1 MAQPTDVP
9 SSLCVPE
16 VGLLAALKWSRNVKG
31 QGQLKQKIKDLPA
44 LLKNGLNL
52 KKKQADVQMTNLEKN
67 ADSHPSNSKREI
79 YSETICCAG
88 RALRN
93 SFVAKAP
100 HLVKDRVTNTG
111 KCKNS
116 CVGSEMVD
124 WLLDQCPFIY
134 TRTKAEGIWQIL
146 SELGILSSAM
156 EKQEN
161 FQDKDVCYQFSNDEC
176 DVLVCPFGK
185 EEEWKNGV
193 RLLGHIVPYIQSR
206 TNLQITSEQRSAEE
220 KIVPCDEVLQIQA
233 LALLSAT
240 VKKELVAAIASKAE
254 TSPCGEENRGDI
266 KQVDLK
272 GSANNIKK
280 NQDGVVCSLRE
291 EDDFDG
297 IELAQKHSTAAHVI
311 LTENSYRIQPVVQDN
326 FSRISKNDEMN
337 TVRVKEQGQD
347 VLILKKVSSSSP
359 APTAGSA
366 QNDWRYMV
374 VAGTPEKIL
383 EHLLNDMH
391 LEEGECKETDI
402 LLDDFLLT
410 YTVFMSTSDLC
421 HALLRHY
428 CSKTYTKKQG
438 DSDNSL
444 YQKRKVLRIVSQWI
458 YLYRNLLRE
467 DENTKL
473 FFKNLYR
480 HVLDDL
486 FEYPS
491 LEKALKEL
499 QSLFW
504 TPHRHTIDEYSP
516 YKKNTTILHQ
526 LSCRE
531 KWLQLKAYEAEEV
544 FCRVYVADHSYVS
557 FRTKMSMSAQQVL
570 HTVAEKLQ
578 QSEEDLILVAVTSTE
593 ERQILRPDD
602 VSIFKSLD
610 PTTRIFVCKKDAN
623 ESLTLTAESDEIPQR
638 TIQMLGMNTWQLANK
653 LTNFDWDLFN
663 CICEEL
669 IYYTFRRGNSTAN
682 LDFLLQRCN
691 EVQLWVATEVLL
703 CSQLSKRVQLV
714 KKFIKVAAHCRA
726 LRNLNSFFAII
737 MGLNSAAV
745 CRLSQ
750 TWEKVPG
757 KFKKLFSELEHLT
770 DPSLNH
776 KAYRDAFKKMQ
787 PPKIPFMPLLLKDVT
802 FIHEGNKT
810 FLDNLV
816 NFEKL
821 HMIAD
826 SIRLLRHCRSNQII
840 FSPLTPGTE
849 GTQKNHQDVNA
860 YAHHLHVID
869 NQQILFQ
876 LSHRLEP
883 RT

>member
-1 MAQPTDVP
+1 MAEPTDIP
-9 SSLCVPE
+9 GSLCVPE

-52 KKKQADVQMTNLEKN
+52 KKKQADVMANLEKN
-67 ADSHPSNSKREI
+67 TDNHLSNSKREM

-93 SFVAKAP
+93 NFAAQAP
-100 HLVKDRVTNTG
+100 HLIKDRVTNTG
-111 KCKNS
+111 KCKSS
-116 CVGSEMVD
+116 CVGFEMVD

-134 TRTKAEGIWQIL
+134 TRNKAEGIWQIL
-146 SELGILSSAM
+146 TELGILSSAM
-156 EKQEN
+156 EKQED
-161 FQDKDVCYQFSNDEC
+161 FQDKDIFYQFSDDEC
-176 DVLVCPFGK
+176 DVRACPFGK

-193 RLLGHIVPYIQSR
+193 RLLGHLVPYVQSR
-206 TNLQITSEQRSAEE
+206 TNLQITSDQRSAEE
-220 KIVPCDEVLQIQA
+220 KIIPCDEVLQIQA

-240 VKKELVAAIASKAE
+240 VKKELVAAIASKGE
-254 TSPCGEENRGDI
+254 TSSCGEENRSDI

-272 GSANNIKK
+272 GCVNNIKRNK
-280 NQDGVVCSLRE
+280 GGLVCSIRE

-297 IELAQKHSTAAHVI
+297 IELVQKQSTAAHVI
-311 LTENSYRIQPVVQDN
+311 LTEDNCHIQPVVQEN
-326 FSRISKNDEMN
+326 FSRISKNDEVN
-337 TVRVKEQGQD
+337 TVRVKERGQD

-366 QNDWRYMV
+366 RNDWRYMV

-383 EHLLNDMH
+383 EHLLNYIH
-391 LEEGECKETDI
+391 LDEGECKETDI

-428 CSKTYTKKQG
+428 CSKTYTEKQE
-438 DSDNSL
+438 DSDNNL
-444 YQKRKVLRIVSQWI
+444 YRKRKVLRIVSQWVH
-458 YLYRNLLRE
+458 LYRTLLRE

-473 FFKNLYR
+473 VFKNLYR
-480 HVLDDL
+480 CVLDDL

-491 LEKALKEL
+491 LEKDLKEL

-504 TPHRHTIDEYSP
+504 TPRRHTIDEYSP
-516 YKKNTTILHQ
+516 HKKNTTIFHQ

-531 KWLQLKAYEAEEV
+531 KWLQPKEYEAEEV

-557 FRTKMSMSAQQVL
+557 FRTKMSTSAQQLL

-578 QSEEDLILVAVTSTE
+578 QCEEDLILVIVSSTE
-593 ERQILRPDD
+593 ERRILRPDD

-610 PTTRIFVCKKDAN
+610 PTTRLFVCKKDPN
-623 ESLTLTAESDEIPQR
+623 DFLTLTAESDEIPQQ

-663 CICEEL
+663 CICEQEL
-669 IYYTFRRGNSTAN
+669 IYYTFHRGNTTAN

-691 EVQLWVATEVLL
+691 EVQLWVSTEVLL

-737 MGLNSAAV
+737 MGLNSAAI

-757 KFKKLFSELEHLT
+757 KFKKLFSELEHFT

-810 FLDNLV
+810 FLDNLI

-826 SIRLLRHCRSNQII
+826 SIRLLRHCRNNQI
-840 FSPLTPGTE
+840 STE
-849 GTQKNHQDVNA
+849 GTQKDHQDVKA
-860 YAHHLHVID
+860 YVDHLHVID
-869 NQQILFQ
+869 NQQTLFQ

-883 RT
+883 RI

>member
-1 MAQPTDVP
+1 M
-9 SSLCVPE
+9 
-16 VGLLAALKWSRNVKG
+16 RNLYETRSANNTQSTFYSTTIHRPG
-31 QGQLKQKIKDLPA
+31 QAVNVMG
-44 LLKNGLNL
+44 
-52 KKKQADVQMTNLEKN
+52 
-67 ADSHPSNSKREI
+67 
-79 YSETICCAG
+79 
-88 RALRN
+88 
-93 SFVAKAP
+93 
-100 HLVKDRVTNTG
+100 
-111 KCKNS
+111 
-116 CVGSEMVD
+116 
-124 WLLDQCPFIY
+124 
-134 TRTKAEGIWQIL
+134 
-146 SELGILSSAM
+146 
-156 EKQEN
+156 KQED
-161 FQDKDVCYQFSNDEC
+161 FHDKDIFYQFSDDEC

-193 RLLGHIVPYIQSR
+193 RLLGHLVPYIQSR
-206 TNLQITSEQRSAEE
+206 TNLQITSEKRSAEE

-240 VKKELVAAIASKAE
+240 VKKELVAAIASKGE
-254 TSPCGEENRGDI
+254 TSSCGKENRSDI
-266 KQVDLK
+266 KQVDLR
-272 GSANNIKK
+272 GSVNNIKRNK
-280 NQDGVVCSLRE
+280 DGVVCSLRE

-297 IELAQKHSTAAHVI
+297 IQLVQKHSAAAHVF
-311 LTENSYRIQPVVQDN
+311 LSEDNCHIQPVVQEN
-326 FSRISKNDEMN
+326 VSRISKNDEAN
-337 TVRVKEQGQD
+337 TVRVKERGQD

-359 APTAGSA
+359 SPLAGCA

-383 EHLLNDMH
+383 EHLLNDIH

-421 HALLRHY
+421 RALLRHY
-428 CSKTYTKKQG
+428 CSKTYTEKQE
-438 DSDNSL
+438 DSDYSL

-458 YLYRNLLRE
+458 YLYRTLLRE
-467 DENTKL
+467 DEKAKL
-473 FFKNLYR
+473 VFKNLYR
-480 HVLDDL
+480 CVLDDL

-491 LEKALKEL
+491 LEKGLKEL

-504 TPHRHTIDEYSP
+504 TPRRHTIDEYSP
-516 YKKNTTILHQ
+516 QKKNTTTFHH

-531 KWLQLKAYEAEEV
+531 KWLQPKSYGAEEA
-544 FCRVYVADHSYVS
+544 YP
-557 FRTKMSMSAQQVL
+557 K
-570 HTVAEKLQ
+570 
-578 QSEEDLILVAVTSTE
+578 EDVPAV
-593 ERQILRPDD
+593 IN
-602 VSIFKSLD
+602 V
-610 PTTRIFVCKKDAN
+610 IFVY
-623 ESLTLTAESDEIPQR
+623 LFQTLTTESDEIPQR

-653 LTNFDWDLFN
+653 LTNFDWGLFN
-663 CICEEL
+663 CICEQEL
-669 IYYTFRRGNSTAN
+669 IYYTFRRGNTTAN

-691 EVQLWVATEVLL
+691 EVQLWVATEILL

-726 LRNLNSFFAII
+726 LRNVNSFFAII
-737 MGLNSAAV
+737 MGLNGAAI

-826 SIRLLRHCRSNQII
+826 SIRLLRHCRSNQI
-840 FSPLTPGTE
+840 GTE
-849 GTQKNHQDVNA
+849 DTQKDHQDVKA
-860 YAHHLHVID
+860 YVHHLHIID
-869 NQQILFQ
+869 NQQTLFQ

>member
-1 MAQPTDVP
+1 M
-9 SSLCVPE
+9 E
-16 VGLLAALKWSRNVKG
+16 R
-31 QGQLKQKIKDLPA
+31 
-44 LLKNGLNL
+44 
-52 KKKQADVQMTNLEKN
+52 
-67 ADSHPSNSKREI
+67 
-79 YSETICCAG
+79 AG
-88 RALRN
+88 
-93 SFVAKAP
+93 
-100 HLVKDRVTNTG
+100 TG
-111 KCKNS
+111 
-116 CVGSEMVD
+116 
-124 WLLDQCPFIY
+124 
-134 TRTKAEGIWQIL
+134 
-146 SELGILSSAM
+146 
-156 EKQEN
+156 
-161 FQDKDVCYQFSNDEC
+161 
-176 DVLVCPFGK
+176 
-185 EEEWKNGV
+185 
-193 RLLGHIVPYIQSR
+193 
-206 TNLQITSEQRSAEE
+206 SEQRSTEE

-240 VKKELVAAIASKAE
+240 VKKELVAAIASKGE
-254 TSPCGEENRGDI
+254 TSPRENETTSNI

-272 GSANNIKK
+272 DPVNNIKRIK
-280 NQDGVVCSLRE
+280 DRLMCSMRE
-291 EDDFDG
+291 DDDFDG
-297 IELAQKHSTAAHVI
+297 IELVQKHSTAAHVI
-311 LTENSYRIQPVVQDN
+311 LSEDNCHNRPVVQEN
-326 FSRISKNDEMN
+326 FSRISKNDEVN
-337 TVRVKEQGQD
+337 TVRVKEQGQY

-383 EHLLNDMH
+383 EHLLNDIHM
-391 LEEGECKETDI
+391 EEGECKETDI

-421 HALLRHY
+421 HALLKHY
-428 CSKTYTKKQG
+428 CLKTYTEKQE
-438 DSDNSL
+438 DLDNSL
-444 YQKRKVLRIVSQWI
+444 YRKRKVLRIVSQWVF
-458 YLYRNLLRE
+458 LYQTLLRE
-467 DENTKL
+467 DENAKL
-473 FFKNLYR
+473 VFKNLYR
-480 HVLDDL
+480 CVLDDI

-491 LEKALKEL
+491 LEKGLKEL

-504 TPHRHTIDEYSP
+504 THRRHTIDEYSP
-516 YKKNTTILHQ
+516 QKKNTTIFYQ

-531 KWLQLKAYEAEEV
+531 KWLQPKEFEAGEV
-544 FCRVYVADHSYVS
+544 FRRVYVADHSYVS
-557 FRTKMSMSAQQVL
+557 FRTKVSTSAQQVL
-570 HTVAEKLQ
+570 HIVAEKLQ
-578 QSEEDLILVAVTSTE
+578 QCEEDLMLTIVTSTE

-602 VSIFKSLD
+602 TSVFKSLD
-610 PTTRIFVCKKDAN
+610 PTTRLFVCKKDPTD
-623 ESLTLTAESDEIPQR
+623 SLTLTTEIDEIPQR

-663 CICEEL
+663 CICEQEL
-669 IYYTFRRGNSTAN
+669 IYYTFRRGNTTAN

-691 EVQLWVATEVLL
+691 EVQLWVATEILL

-737 MGLNSAAV
+737 MGLNSAAI

-826 SIRLLRHCRSNQII
+826 SIRLLRHCRSNQI
-840 FSPLTPGTE
+840 TADD
-849 GTQKNHQDVNA
+849 TQKDHQDVKS
-860 YAHHLHVID
+860 YVHHLHIID
-869 NQQILFQ
+869 NQQTLFQ

>member
-1 MAQPTDVP
+1 MAQPAEVCG
-9 SSLCVPE
+9 SFCVPD
-16 VGLLAALKWSRNVKG
+16 VGLLAALKWSRNAKG
-31 QGQLKQKIKDLPA
+31 QGQLKQKIKDIPA

-52 KKKQADVQMTNLEKN
+52 KKKQADVEVANLEKN
-67 ADSHPSNSKREI
+67 ADNHLSNSRREI

-93 SFVAKAP
+93 NFVTQAP
-100 HLVKDRVTNTG
+100 HLVKDRVTNKG
-111 KCKNS
+111 KCKSS
-116 CVGSEMVD
+116 CVGFEMVD

-134 TRTKAEGIWQIL
+134 PRSKAEGIWQIL
-146 SELGILSSAM
+146 AELGIVSSVM
-156 EKQEN
+156 GKQED
-161 FQDKDVCYQFSNDEC
+161 FHDKDIFYQFSDDEC

-193 RLLGHIVPYIQSR
+193 RLLGHLVPYIQSR
-206 TNLQITSEQRSAEE
+206 TNLQITSEKRSAEE

-240 VKKELVAAIASKAE
+240 VKKELVAAIASKGE
-254 TSPCGEENRGDI
+254 TSSCGKENRSDI
-266 KQVDLK
+266 KQVDLT
-272 GSANNIKK
+272 GSVNNIKRNK
-280 NQDGVVCSLRE
+280 DGVVCSLRE

-297 IELAQKHSTAAHVI
+297 IQLVQKHSAAAHV
-311 LTENSYRIQPVVQDN
+311 LLSEDNCHIQPVVQEN
-326 FSRISKNDEMN
+326 VSRISKNDEAN
-337 TVRVKEQGQD
+337 TVRVKERGQD

-359 APTAGSA
+359 SPLAGCA

-383 EHLLNDMH
+383 EHLLNDIH

-421 HALLRHY
+421 RALLRHY
-428 CSKTYTKKQG
+428 CSKTYTEKQE
-438 DSDNSL
+438 DSDYSL

-458 YLYRNLLRE
+458 YLYKTLLRE
-467 DENTKL
+467 DEKAKL
-473 FFKNLYR
+473 VFKNLYR
-480 HVLDDL
+480 CVLDDL

-491 LEKALKEL
+491 LEKGLKEL

-504 TPHRHTIDEYSP
+504 TPRRHTIDEYSP
-516 YKKNTTILHQ
+516 QKKNTTTFHH

-531 KWLQLKAYEAEEV
+531 KWLQPKSYGAEEV

-557 FRTKMSMSAQQVL
+557 FRTKTSTSAQQVL
-570 HTVAEKLQ
+570 HIVAEKLQ
-578 QSEEDLILVAVTSTE
+578 QCEEDLILTIVTSTE

-602 VSIFKSLD
+602 KSIFKSLD
-610 PTTRIFVCKKDAN
+610 PTTRILVCKKDPTDF
-623 ESLTLTAESDEIPQR
+623 LTLTTESDEIPQR

-663 CICEEL
+663 CICEQEL
-669 IYYTFRRGNSTAN
+669 IYYTFRRGNTTAN

-691 EVQLWVATEVLL
+691 EVQLWVATEILL

-726 LRNLNSFFAII
+726 LRNVNSFFAII
-737 MGLNSAAV
+737 MGLNGAAI

-826 SIRLLRHCRSNQII
+826 SIRLLRHCRSNQI
-840 FSPLTPGTE
+840 GTE
-849 GTQKNHQDVNA
+849 DTQKDHQDVKA
-860 YAHHLHVID
+860 YVHHLHIID
-869 NQQILFQ
+869 NQQTLFQ